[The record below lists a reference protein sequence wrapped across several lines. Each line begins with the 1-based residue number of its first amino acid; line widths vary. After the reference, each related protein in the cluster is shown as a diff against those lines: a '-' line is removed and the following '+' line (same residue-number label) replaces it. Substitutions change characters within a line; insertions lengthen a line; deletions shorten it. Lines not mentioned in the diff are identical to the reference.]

1 MRTVKTAVV
10 YSLDGGVGKTTLATV
25 MSIAK
30 GFTLVIDADWE
41 KAELSQLFRVPRRPG
56 WVAPFLRGQPY
67 LHQVNPTLYV
77 LPGYDAVELYQ
88 KDQSVVK
95 ELELALLEWIEYL
108 PQFVDKMKL
117 PVDTVVI
124 DTTPALRTELLESLQ
139 KLGLFTVFVGDGRML
154 SKVSDV
160 KAEQYNRYTGFA
172 SAVVINQIDR
182 SEVLQAR
189 RITPYVLRHV
199 GHIRQYH
206 ADAVAAAIL
215 RDRENRR
222 SVEELLTKIKS

>member
-1 MRTVKTAVV
+1 MRTIKTVAI

-56 WVAPFLRGQPY
+56 WVAPFLGKQLY
-67 LHQVNPTLYV
+67 VHQVNPTLYV

-88 KDQSVVK
+88 KDQSVVR
-95 ELELALLEWIEYL
+95 ELELALLEWVEYL

-124 DTTPALRTELLESLQ
+124 DTTPALRTELLQAMQ
-139 KLGLFTVFVGDGRML
+139 KLGLYTVFVGDGRML

-160 KAEQYNRYTGFA
+160 KAEQYNRYTGYA
-172 SAVVINQIDR
+172 SAIVINQVDR
-182 SEVLQAR
+182 AEVLQAR

>member
-1 MRTVKTAVV
+1 
-10 YSLDGGVGKTTLATV
+10 
-25 MSIAK
+25 
-30 GFTLVIDADWE
+30 
-41 KAELSQLFRVPRRPG
+41 
-56 WVAPFLRGQPY
+56 
-67 LHQVNPTLYV
+67 
-77 LPGYDAVELYQ
+77 
-88 KDQSVVK
+88 
-95 ELELALLEWIEYL
+95 LALLEWVEYL

-124 DTTPALRTELLESLQ
+124 DTTPALRVELLQAMQ
-139 KLGLFTVFVGDGRML
+139 KLGLYTVFVGDGRML

-160 KAEQYNRYTGFA
+160 KAEQYNKYTSYA
-172 SAVVINQIDR
+172 SALVINQVDKA
-182 SEVLQAR
+182 EVLHAR

-199 GHIRQYH
+199 GHIRQYY